1 MIILFIIGLFCLAV
15 WGVYVFI
22 PNRGFNGFLASGVI
36 VGAFLSLVYLAKLVI
51 LA

>member
-1 MIILFIIGLFCLAV
+1 MTILFIIGLFCLAV

-22 PNRGFNGFLASGVI
+22 PNRGFSGFLASGIV
-36 VGAFLSLVYLAKLVI
+36 VGAFLALVYLTKLVI

>member
-1 MIILFIIGLFCLAV
+1 MSIFFIIGLFCLAV

-22 PNRGFNGFLASGVI
+22 PNRGFAGFITSGVI
-36 VGAFLSLVYLAKLVI
+36 VGAFLALVYLTKLVI